1 MFIIK
6 ATSFFMKKVLVKN
19 NSQVHKKFTTGE
31 ESFDQNP
38 FQDEE
43 NEDEDEDQEM
53 EEGSDQEDVDD
64 DQVRLN

>member
-1 MFIIK
+1 MVLFIIK

-38 FQDEE
+38 FQDE
-43 NEDEDEDQEM
+43 DEDEDQEM